1 MSYIDAHL
9 RPFIRYLDCFLASRF
24 RSYVILYMRID
35 LEKAEAALLL
45 LVAAALAVAARLA
58 VAAAL
63 LLLLLLLLALALGT
77 AGGATGGAA
86 DGFGHLYLI
95 RLFLF

>member
-1 MSYIDAHL
+1 
-9 RPFIRYLDCFLASRF
+9 
-24 RSYVILYMRID
+24 
-35 LEKAEAALLL
+35 
-45 LVAAALAVAARLA
+45 
-58 VAAAL
+58 
-63 LLLLLLLLALALGT
+63 LGT